1 MRLMQE
7 VALHNIQVTGP
18 EHAVIVAKLRLPRG
32 ARRARRR
39 ASDDRQGRADD
50 ETRSADK
57 RPMRNQGAR
66 TSSSWIAAA
75 GRAPRGSAQGSGR
88 WLNAGTRIAILVG
101 QGAPGARDEFTRL
114 ADTFAAPVAKAL
126 LCKAVLP
133 DDSPFTTDGI
143 GDLGTAPSSRRGSRI
158 CDHHTIVFTVVFC

>member
-1 MRLMQE
+1 MCLAE
-7 VALHNIQVTGP
+7 FSAYSNLKPCASTDS
-18 EHAVIVAKLRLPRG
+18 IVDFDQAKV
-32 ARRARRR
+32 
-39 ASDDRQGRADD
+39 
-50 ETRSADK
+50 
-57 RPMRNQGAR
+57 
-66 TSSSWIAAA
+66 

-101 QGAPGARDEFTRL
+101 QGAPGARNEFTRL

-126 LCKAVLP
+126 LRKAVLCKAVLP
-133 DDSPFTTDGI
+133 DDSSFTTGGI

>member
-1 MRLMQE
+1 
-7 VALHNIQVTGP
+7 
-18 EHAVIVAKLRLPRG
+18 
-32 ARRARRR
+32 
-39 ASDDRQGRADD
+39 
-50 ETRSADK
+50 
-57 RPMRNQGAR
+57 MRNQGAR
-66 TSSSWIAAA
+66 TSSSWIAAP

-88 WLNAGTRIAILVG
+88 WLDAGTRIAILAG

-158 CDHHTIVFTVVFC
+158 CDRHTIVFAVVFC

>member
-1 MRLMQE
+1 MM
-7 VALHNIQVTGP
+7 
-18 EHAVIVAKLRLPRG
+18 K
-32 ARRARRR
+32 
-39 ASDDRQGRADD
+39 
-50 ETRSADK
+50 RSADK

-66 TSSSWIAAA
+66 TSSSWIAAP

-88 WLNAGTRIAILVG
+88 WLNAGTRIAILAG

-126 LCKAVLP
+126 LCKAVLCKAVLP

>member
-1 MRLMQE
+1 
-7 VALHNIQVTGP
+7 
-18 EHAVIVAKLRLPRG
+18 VIVAKLRLPRD

-50 ETRSADK
+50 ETLGRQTADAQSPRTNLVVVDR
-57 RPMRNQGAR
+57 RP
-66 TSSSWIAAA
+66 S
-75 GRAPRGSAQGSGR
+75 PRGSAQGSGR
-88 WLNAGTRIAILVG
+88 WLNAGTRIAILAG